1 MRKGC
6 GGHKKGGAI
15 PFVIFSLTREV
26 SLTILASIRRDA
38 AVPWAARA
46 QEHADDSGCDVPVLH
61 IPPVRCLTMTAGGTW
76 YGLRRDPTIGF
87 ASGVRVLA
95 QVGLLVGI
103 LILALQGAPVV
114 ASPPDAPSTVVCA
127 ATRLPLLMTLGPDSP
142 SILHGMEARPVAV
155 VAGPISPPSDRLALG
170 DDDLDDDDHSSP
182 LAMLTAEA
190 PSLTPAAVV
199 RGVNDSPCACLWPF
213 RYLMRPQLLTRC

>member
-1 MRKGC
+1 M
-6 GGHKKGGAI
+6 
-15 PFVIFSLTREV
+15 
-26 SLTILASIRRDA
+26 TI
-38 AVPWAARA
+38 
-46 QEHADDSGCDVPVLH
+46 
-61 IPPVRCLTMTAGGTW
+61 GGTW
-76 YGLRRDPTIGF
+76 YNPRRDPAIGS

-95 QVGLLVGI
+95 LVGLLVG
-103 LILALQGAPVV
+103 LLMLALQSAPVV

-127 ATRLPLLMTLGPDSP
+127 ATRLPLLMTLGPDYL
-142 SILHGMEARPVAV
+142 SILHGMGARPVAV

-170 DDDLDDDDHSSP
+170 DDDLDDDHSSP